1 MIDELTDARSILL
14 IKLRAVGDVVLSTV
28 VLKNLREA
36 LPQAEIDFLTEP
48 AGAGVLEGNPLLAR
62 TVVYDRR
69 SMSGPGLIRLI
80 RSRRYDA
87 VIDLFCNPRT
97 ALVTRL
103 SGARVR
109 VGYRFRGRTY
119 AYNTVVEPRG
129 GEVHNT
135 QFNLDALVRIGVP
148 IVDRSLHI
156 VPGEPDEEKAG
167 RILWERR
174 GRRIVAINPG
184 GGWTVKRWPLDRFA
198 RLADMLIDELGV
210 DILLLWGPGEGEEI
224 EWLRR
229 GMKHRPL
236 IPPATK
242 LLELAAILK
251 RCWFMVSN
259 DSGPMHIGA
268 AMGIPVVGIFGP
280 TNPHLQGPFG
290 DQHQTVR
297 NEELPCLGCNLTE
310 CPIGNP
316 CMLELSVERVM
327 EAARAMLHRNA
338 MAR

>member
-1 MIDELTDARSILL
+1 MIAELTDARSILL

-28 VLKNLREA
+28 VLKNLKEA
-36 LPQAEIDFLTEP
+36 LPEAKIDVLTEP
-48 AGAGVLEGNPLLAR
+48 AGAGVLEGNPFLAQ

-69 SMSGPGLIRLI
+69 RMSGPGLIRLI

-129 GEVHNT
+129 GVVHNT
-135 QFNLDALVRIGVP
+135 QFNLDALERIGVP

-167 RILWERR
+167 GILAEHR

-224 EWLRR
+224 EHLRR
-229 GMKHRPL
+229 RMKHRPL
-236 IPPATK
+236 VPPATK

-280 TNPHLQGPFG
+280 TNPLLQGPFG
-290 DQHQTVR
+290 HQHQTVR
-297 NEELPCLGCNLTE
+297 NEGLPCLGCNLTA

-327 EAARAMLHRNA
+327 EAVRAMLHRNA
-338 MAR
+338 MAG